1 MSQAGGDTSSCCRDD
16 LEGESGRFVRLECH
30 GHHCRIEGDD
40 WGNIMGDDD
49 ERRLDA
55 QIFVGTGFSNHSS
68 GSHDQ
73 HFQGGLFEI

>member
-1 MSQAGGDTSSCCRDD
+1 MIGGM
-16 LEGESGRFVRLECH
+16 
-30 GHHCRIEGDD
+30 GD
-40 WGNIMGDDD
+40 DDD

-55 QIFVGTGFSNHSS
+55 QILVGTGFSNHSS